1 MSDKFEDLISSLKGN
16 DIELAYSP
24 DCESIE

>member
-1 MSDKFEDLISSLKGN
+1 MSDKLEDLISSLKGN
-16 DIELAYSP
+16 EIELAYSS